1 MTVLQQH
8 RPPRPSRCC
17 RAIACDYDRL
27 GRHELPL
34 PKHRDDD
41 RIMQEPQTGPQ
52 AQQDQPNPGAIL
64 AALNAYQVSAA
75 LRGAIELELFT
86 AVARGD
92 RTAEKLAGHCHADDR
107 GMRILC
113 DFLVV
118 HGFLTKSADEYALTP
133 ESALFLDG
141 NSPQY
146 LGSMAKFMHSAH
158 LVEAFRDVAEIVR
171 QGHTLLGESG
181 TMEAEHEVWVEFAQ
195 SMVPLMMPAAQF
207 IGQLAAQR
215 TRGAVRV
222 LDIAA
227 GHGMFGISVAQQNP
241 EASVV
246 ALDWPNVL
254 EVAQENARQ
263 AGIED
268 RYELLPGDALE
279 LDYETGFDVVL
290 VTNFF
295 HHFDTETCVSVMRK
309 IRSALSED
317 GFVLTLEFVPN
328 EDRVSPH
335 NAAAFAFTMLGTTP
349 AGDVYTFGEYDAM
362 WRQVGMVADEM
373 IDVPHSAQQVILTS
387 R

>member
-1 MTVLQQH
+1 
-8 RPPRPSRCC
+8 
-17 RAIACDYDRL
+17 
-27 GRHELPL
+27 
-34 PKHRDDD
+34 
-41 RIMQEPQTGPQ
+41 MQEPQTGPQ

-86 AVARGD
+86 AVARGH
-92 RTAEKLAGHCHADDR
+92 RTAEKLAGYCHADSR

-118 HGFLTKSADEYALTP
+118 HGFLTKSDDGYALTR
-133 ESALFLDG
+133 ESALFLDR

-146 LGSMAKFMHSAH
+146 LASMAKFMHSDH
-158 LVEAFRDVAEIVR
+158 LVEAFSDVAEVVR
-171 QGHTLLGESG
+171 QGHTLLGQSG
-181 TMEAEHEVWVEFAQ
+181 TTETEYEGWVEFAH

-207 IGQLAAQR
+207 IGQLVAQR
-215 TRGAVRV
+215 AGGSIRV

-227 GHGMFGISVAQQNP
+227 GHGMFGICVAKQNS
-241 EASVV
+241 EACIV
-246 ALDWPNVL
+246 ALDWPKVL
-254 EVAQENARQ
+254 EVAHENARQ

-268 RYELLPGDALE
+268 RYKLLPGDALE
-279 LDYETGFDVVL
+279 IGYGTGFDVVL

-295 HHFDTETCVSVMRK
+295 HHFDMQTCVSVMRK
-309 IRSALSED
+309 IYSALSPD

-349 AGDVYTFGEYDAM
+349 AGDAYTFAEYDAM
-362 WRQVGMVADEM
+362 WRQVAWLPM
-373 IDVPHSAQQVILTS
+373 